1 VAAGDECGDTLT
13 NVKRLRI
20 AAALIAA
27 AAIASPAVADI
38 PAGVPDVLSP
48 DPVVRGALI
57 AMPAVWDVQVTAH
70 MTALR
75 MKNGQLVTLPL
86 NARTVQ
92 KEGTAFAVTPDGFLL
107 SALHVVS
114 PPTAEIAATA
124 YLEKLA
130 LTGQPHSEQIA
141 IDWQRRT
148 GARPVGLLPLE
159 RVVRQSAAGPGA
171 ADDTGASPRVVA
183 TDTLRDLAVVRVAGT
198 ADAPSIGLDRGEDV
212 GTPVANLGFGSSDP
226 FAQPQHGALVPSV
239 RTGEIVE
246 TGHPDKQPTRYLTII
261 TNPIQLGD
269 SGGPVVDADGRVRGL
284 VLIKKRGGGG
294 AMAPTDE
301 LFRVLDQAG
310 VRPWEG
316 RTQTLYRSA
325 IAKLQRYDLAGA
337 RADLRRTLASDPTHG
352 LAGYE
357 LQQANAL
364 ATARVAL
371 TGEPRYRSSLL
382 VIGITALLVAGLL
395 AVLLWKAV
403 NRMPGVLGPR
413 DRKAPFD
420 QDDRYDDLADD
431 DPDTLV

>member
-1 VAAGDECGDTLT
+1 M
-13 NVKRLRI
+13 KRSRI
-20 AAALIAA
+20 AAALVAV

-38 PAGVPDVLSP
+38 PAGVPDALSP

-57 AMPAVWDVQVTAH
+57 AMPAVWNVQVRAH
-70 MTALR
+70 LTALR
-75 MKNGQLVTLPL
+75 LKNGQTVTLPPD
-86 NARTVQ
+86 ARTVQ

-114 PPTAEIAATA
+114 PPPAEIAATA
-124 YLEKLA
+124 YLEKMA
-130 LTGQPHSEQIA
+130 ITGQPHSEQIA
-141 IDWQRRT
+141 ADWVKRT
-148 GARPVGLLPLE
+148 GARPVGLQPLE
-159 RVVRQSAAGPGA
+159 RVVRASAAGPGVA
-171 ADDTGASPRVVA
+171 HDTAASPRVVA
-183 TDTLRDLAVVRVAGT
+183 TDALRDLAVVRVPNI
-198 ADAPSIGLDRGEDV
+198 ADAPSIALDRGEDA

-226 FAQPQHGALVPSV
+226 FAEPQHGALVPSV
-239 RTGEIVE
+239 RTGTIVE
-246 TGHPDKQPTRYLTII
+246 TWHPEKQPTRYLTII

-269 SGGPVVDADGRVRGL
+269 SGGPVVDENGRARGL
-284 VLIKKRGGGG
+284 VLIKKKAGGG

-301 LFRVLDQAG
+301 LFRVLDEAG

-337 RADLRRTLASDPTHG
+337 RADFRRTLASDPSHG

-357 LQQANAL
+357 LQQADAL

-371 TGEPRYRSSLL
+371 AGEPRYRGGLL
-382 VIGITALLVAGLL
+382 VIGVTALVVAGLL
-395 AVLLWKAV
+395 AILLWKAV

-420 QDDRYDDLADD
+420 QDHPD
-431 DPDTLV
+431 DPGHDDPYDLI